1 MCRRLFLAVWLAL
14 VLGMVGTASA
24 IDVQVDF
31 AMVECDGVTIMPET
45 AKPGW
50 WHWAAPRWKD
60 MYSHDCVWEDGSSSK
75 PTDSGID
82 GMGIHAAVTLIREG
96 DLGLKVSGLVMPS
109 LNGGCPTGSPI
120 YEPICNSWLQAVD
133 WAEFEWGSI
142 QLALHDL
149 PAGDYTLYS
158 YHNHFGC
165 YRGTP
170 VHCDCICNAAPPM
183 PEVRAMSCKQAREL
197 PYQLPDAFSKLFPGV
212 SWDGPWPEGVVSIQ
226 DACNVQ
232 PQQVTTD
239 AELVPSE
246 IKFRTDGSPVLV
258 LYKAG
263 CCEPDPVRPGRVGG
277 RGILNA
283 FHLVL
288 SSEITRAYGPSPGDG
303 DEGVHPDVPLS
314 WRPAS
319 TAVFH
324 DVYFG
329 TDFDDVNDANTSE
342 TLGVYMGRQDACEY
356 NPAVSLE
363 FGQTYYWRIDE
374 VNEANIPLKGVVW
387 SFTVDDGKACCPSPD
402 NGVTDISPDTTLGWS
417 PGIVASSHDVYF
429 GTNYNAVND
438 ATTSSSQ
445 FKGNQALGN
454 ESYDPCD
461 LLQLGRTYYW
471 RIDEVNPP
479 YATTKGD
486 VWSFTVAECMTVDDM
501 ESYCNVGGCGNLI
514 YDTWIDNWINETGA
528 IIGLGIAPDP
538 IHAGSQSMNFYYD
551 NDFVW
556 ATYYYSET
564 ERAFAD
570 PCDWDGFGADVL
582 TLYFYGDPGN
592 DATSTEQMYVGL
604 EDVNGPG
611 SYAQMTHPNMADI
624 QVAEWQQWDLELSDF
639 SNGGV
644 NLSAVKK
651 IYIGFGDRDNPVA
664 GGSGT
669 VYFDDIRVCSDA
681 STCWDVSECA
691 GQPNGDA
698 TCDGNVNLADLFA
711 LKADFGKCAP
721 WTAPECC
728 ADFTQDDCVNL
739 GDLFALKAGF
749 GSSGYS
755 PSTGNQSCP

>member
-1 MCRRLFLAVWLAL
+1 
-14 VLGMVGTASA
+14 
-24 IDVQVDF
+24 
-31 AMVECDGVTIMPET
+31 
-45 AKPGW
+45 
-50 WHWAAPRWKD
+50 
-60 MYSHDCVWEDGSSSK
+60 MYSHDCVWEDGTGSK

-82 GMGIHAAVTLIREG
+82 DTGIHAAVTLIREG
-96 DLGLKVSGLVMPS
+96 DMGLKVSGLVMPA
-109 LNGGCPTGSPI
+109 LNGGCPTDSPI

-133 WAEFEWGSI
+133 WPTPDSGYGSI

-149 PAGDYTLYS
+149 PAGAYMLYS

-170 VHCDCICNAAPPM
+170 VHCDCSCSPVPPM
-183 PEVRAMSCKQAREL
+183 PVIEAMSAKDAYEL
-197 PYQLPDAFSKLFPGV
+197 PHTGGSFGKLFPGY
-212 SWDGPWPEGVVSIQ
+212 DLDALPEGVVSIQ
-226 DACNVQ
+226 DACDVQ

-239 AELVPSE
+239 AELVPSM
-246 IKFRTDGSPVLV
+246 IKFATDGSPVLV
-258 LYKAG
+258 LYQGG
-263 CCEPDPVRPGRVGG
+263 CCEPDPVRADRDGG

-283 FHLVL
+283 FRLTSL
-288 SSEITRAYGPSPGDG
+288 EDAGMACCPNPGDG
-303 DEGVHPDVPLS
+303 DGNAPPTSTLS
-314 WRPAS
+314 WQPGLNILW
-319 TAVFH
+319 H

-329 TDFDDVNDANTSE
+329 TDVDAVGDANTSE
-342 TLGVYMGRQDACEY
+342 TLGVYMGRQDTLEY
-356 NPAVSLE
+356 DPVISLE
-363 FGQTYYWRIDE
+363 LAQTYYWRIDE
-374 VNEANIPLKGVVW
+374 VNDANIPLQGVVW

-402 NGVTDISPDTTLGWS
+402 NGVTDIPPETTLSWS
-417 PGIVASSHDVYF
+417 PGIVAASHNVYL
-429 GTNYNAVND
+429 GTSFNSVND

-445 FKGNQALGN
+445 FKANQGLGN

-461 LLQLGRTYYW
+461 LLELGQTCYW
-471 RIDEVNPP
+471 RIDEVNPG
-479 YATTKGD
+479 YTTTKGD
-486 VWSFTVAECMTVDDM
+486 VWSFTAVECTMVDDM

-528 IIGLGIAPDP
+528 IIGLGIAPTDP
-538 IHAGSQSMNFYYD
+538 VHAGSQSMNFYYD

-570 PCDWDGFGADVL
+570 PCDWEGLGADVL

-604 EDVNGPG
+604 EDDTGPG
-611 SYAQMTHPNMADI
+611 SYAQVAHANMADI
-624 QVAEWQQWDLELSDF
+624 QVAEWHQWDIAIGDF
-639 SNGGV
+639 GGV
-644 NLSAVKK
+644 STSAVKK
-651 IYIGFGDRDNPVA
+651 IYIGFGDRDDPVA

-669 VYFDDIRVCSDA
+669 VYFDDIQVCSGD
-681 STCWDVSECA
+681 STCWEPSECA

-698 TCDGNVNLADLFA
+698 TCDGSVNLADLFA

-721 WTAPECC
+721 WAAPECC